1 MTAASVPGFACTYM
15 GPGSMGFLPVYI
27 RLIES
32 PCRPLSRGPWPAV
45 GYSRSPVHVP
55 VHRPS
60 TTITALM
67 TSLRS
72 NRRAAAVAGV
82 LALMATA
89 FTPSRAIAQPL
100 EGWGRHTIT
109 LQIGG
114 FTHDYY
120 GDDMSPMIAVRSGW
134 RFHNW
139 AIAELGGMYT
149 RPETPGDFSTNM
161 FGVDLGVRAEAPLS
175 TMIRPYLGLAT
186 GIHGT
191 FEPEGGDR
199 FFGPSTQAL
208 GGLHLGTWDGL
219 GVRLEAR
226 YRLDGQQD
234 GASADNME
242 LTAGLTWVR
251 R

>member
-1 MTAASVPGFACTYM
+1 MS
-15 GPGSMGFLPVYI
+15 LIRPVI
-27 RLIES
+27 
-32 PCRPLSRGPWPAV
+32 P
-45 GYSRSPVHVP
+45 
-55 VHRPS
+55 
-60 TTITALM
+60 
-67 TSLRS
+67 
-72 NRRAAAVAGV
+72 RRAVAGV
-82 LALMATA
+82 AVALACLSASDA
-89 FTPSRAIAQPL
+89 GAQPL
-100 EGWGRHTIT
+100 TGWGRHTIT

-120 GDDMSPMIAVRSGW
+120 GDEMSPMLAVRSGW

-149 RPETPGDFSTNM
+149 RPENPGEPSTNM

-175 TMIRPYLGLAT
+175 TMIHPYVGLAT

-191 FEPEGGDR
+191 FEPDGGDR
-199 FFGPSTQAL
+199 FFGPSTHAL
-208 GGLHLGTWDGL
+208 GGINLGTRDGL
-219 GVRLEAR
+219 GLRFEAR
-226 YRLDGQQD
+226 YRLDQMQD